1 LSVLDKVRKWID
13 GDSTELV
20 LEEAARDAQVKP
32 RSRAEEFIVKIAKEV
47 ESVMQNEMV
56 PLPQGTA
63 IIPSEYTIFL
73 NGDDDKEW
81 QGVKRKGLEQ
91 GLYHILAE
99 RAREIAGK
107 KKLETKSFV
116 IELRIDG
123 TLERGEIRVQHSW
136 EESGS
141 NKTGVL
147 ARPKNLP
154 NIPPAPQQYQQA
166 PPANVPVQTPFQPT
180 PPAGVGV
187 PTPYQQVPPANS
199 PGQTA
204 FEQAVPPTDPGFPV
218 GVTPAQFPPTVQQ
231 ARPAYPQQIPP
242 SVPLQ
247 GEEGEEMTRVATRL
261 TELYRLEVW
270 RGGVR
275 QNVVPIYQKEVVIG
289 RGSKSKPVDIP
300 LSGDAEISRRHLT
313 LVTDGLGNYWAVNE
327 GRNPAAVNNY
337 ELPAGQRISVTPG
350 SALNICSYMLR
361 IQPK

>member
-1 LSVLDKVRKWID
+1 MSVLNKVRKWID
-13 GDSTELV
+13 GDSSELV

-32 RSRAEEFIVKIAKEV
+32 RSRAEGFIVKIAKEV
-47 ESVMQNEMV
+47 ESVMQNELV

-99 RAREIAGK
+99 RAKEIAGK

-136 EESGS
+136 EEAAS

-147 ARPKNLP
+147 ARPKSLP
-154 NIPPAPQQYQQA
+154 SIA
-166 PPANVPVQTPFQPT
+166 PPPT
-180 PPAGVGV
+180 PV
-187 PTPYQQVPPANS
+187 NR
-199 PGQTA
+199 
-204 FEQAVPPTDPGFPV
+204 AVPPTSPNFRPATAPPGVYEPV
-218 GVTPAQFPPTVQQ
+218 MPTIPQANIQQ
-231 ARPAYPQQIPP
+231 A
-242 SVPLQ
+242 VPL
-247 GEEGEEMTRVATRL
+247 GTDDGEEMTHVATRM

-275 QNVVPIYQKEVVIG
+275 QNVVPIYQKEIIIG

-300 LSGDAEISRRHLT
+300 LAGDVEISRRHVT
-313 LVTDGLGNYWAVNE
+313 LVTDGMGNFWAVNE
-327 GRNPAAVNNY
+327 GRNAAAINNY
-337 ELPAGQRISVTPG
+337 ELPAGQRIAVTPG